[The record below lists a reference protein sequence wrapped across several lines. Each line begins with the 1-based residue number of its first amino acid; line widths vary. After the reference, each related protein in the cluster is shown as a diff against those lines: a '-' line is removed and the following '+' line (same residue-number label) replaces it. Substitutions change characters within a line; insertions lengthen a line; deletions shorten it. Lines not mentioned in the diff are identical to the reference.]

1 MVKKILA
8 VNFGGIGDEI
18 LFLPALWSLKKEFP
32 DSEITLALESRA
44 MGIKD
49 LSDIIDDVIP
59 VDIKT
64 GNKYMELLSFITK
77 AIFGNYDLLVISGGN
92 KMMSI
97 IAACTFIPQRIGY
110 DTGRLSQML
119 LTHAVPLNKNQYA
132 AKMYHDLVTPVT
144 KEVTEL
150 PILDVNIKQK
160 VPNSV
165 LIHPGVSIMSRKKGI
180 IKTIQGYEWAQL
192 IDLLQQAGK
201 HVMIAG
207 GPDDKECINEIMEY
221 TKRKDFEN
229 FYGQTKNLSEL
240 SELISSAEIFVC
252 SDSAPLHIAV
262 GLGVK
267 TYVFFGPTDDK
278 KLIPQNGNVI
288 PLKNKAECVDR
299 PCLWEKRQISCTEL
313 PCLKYE
319 FHDIAQIITKN

>member
-1 MVKKILA
+1 MVKNILA

-18 LFLPALWSLKKEFP
+18 LFLPALWSLKKEYP
-32 DSEITLALESRA
+32 DAKITLALESRA

-49 LSDIIDDVIP
+49 ISDIIDNVIA

-64 GNKYMELLSFITK
+64 GNKYTEILAFIAK
-77 AIFGNYDLLVISGGN
+77 AIFGNYDLLVISGAN
-92 KMMSI
+92 KMMSL
-97 IAACTFIPQRIGY
+97 IAAATCIPVRIGY
-110 DTGRLSQML
+110 DTGSLSQIL

-144 KEVTEL
+144 QQVTEL

-160 VPNSV
+160 IPNSV

-192 IDLLQQAGK
+192 IDLLQEAGL
-201 HVMIAG
+201 HVMVAG
-207 GPDDKECINEIMEY
+207 GPDDADCIKEIDEY
-221 TKRKDFEN
+221 TKHKNYEN
-229 FYGQTKNLSEL
+229 LYGKTKNLSEL
-240 SELISSAEIFVC
+240 AELISSAEKFVC

-278 KLIPQNGNVI
+278 KLIPQNENVI
-288 PLKNKAECVDR
+288 ALKNNCKCPDR
-299 PCLWEKRQISCTEL
+299 PCLWEKRKISCMEL
-313 PCLKYE
+313 PCLKFDFRE
-319 FHDIAQIITKN
+319 ICKIITTN

>member
-1 MVKKILA
+1 MVRKILA

-18 LFLPALWSLKKEFP
+18 LFLPTLWSLKKEYP
-32 DSEITLALESRA
+32 NASITLALESRA

-64 GNKYMELLSFITK
+64 KNKYTEIFNFISK
-77 AIFGNYDLLVISGGN
+77 AIFGNYDLLVISGAN

-97 IAACTFIPQRIGY
+97 IAACTFIPKRVGF
-110 DTGRLSQML
+110 DTGKLSQIL
-119 LTHAVPLNKNQYA
+119 LTDVVKLNKNQYA
-132 AKMYHDLVTPVT
+132 GKMYHDLVTPLT
-144 KEVTEL
+144 QQVTEL
-150 PILDVNIKQK
+150 PILSVNIKQK
-160 VPNSV
+160 ILNSV
-165 LIHPGVSIMSRKKGI
+165 LIHPGVSEMSRRKGI

-192 IDLLQQAGK
+192 IDLLQEAGK

-207 GPDDKECINEIMEY
+207 GPDDEYCIKEIEKY
-221 TKRKDFEN
+221 TKIKNYEN
-229 FYGQTKNLSEL
+229 LYGKTHNLTEL
-240 SELISSAEIFVC
+240 AELISSAEKFVC

-278 KLIPQNGNVI
+278 KLIPQNDNVI
-288 PLKNKAECVDR
+288 ALKNDCDCPDK
-299 PCLWEKRQISCTEL
+299 PCLWERRKISCMEV
-313 PCLKYE
+313 PCLKYD
-319 FHDIAQIITKN
+319 FHTISRVILEN